1 MKKTLTILTASIVLS
16 LTNANAGR
24 ECSENETYIYWESY
38 SYKTGFAN
46 GYDGMYRN
54 NYKRIE
60 DRITYDIG
68 FTDGCEAYKME
79 RDKWLSSGSE
89 KSVD

>member
-16 LTNANAGR
+16 LTNTKAER

-38 SYKTGFAN
+38 TYRTGYAN

-54 NYKRIE
+54 NYKRLE

-79 RDKWLSSGSE
+79 CRKWM
-89 KSVD
+89 KK